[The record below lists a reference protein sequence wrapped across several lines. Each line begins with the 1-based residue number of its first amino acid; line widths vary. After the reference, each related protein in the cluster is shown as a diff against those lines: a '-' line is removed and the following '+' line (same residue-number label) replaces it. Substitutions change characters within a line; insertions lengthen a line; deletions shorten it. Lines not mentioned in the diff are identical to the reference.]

1 VTRRRSVPA
10 LILFCAVLLGG
21 CGFRGVSLQSLPK
34 LGGVTGPTYPVY
46 GTFANVLN
54 LPIEGQ
60 VRVGPEVVGEITSIS
75 VHDFQAMVT
84 MRIEKKV
91 TLLQGTTAQVRFD
104 NPLGD
109 EYVLLTAPADT
120 QAAALHPGAQ
130 IPESDTSTAPSVEDT
145 LGALSLVLNGGGIN
159 QLQTIIHELN
169 NTFTGNQPQIRSLL
183 GTVDAAVS
191 SLAKGRTA
199 LDDFLS
205 SAGSLTRKL
214 NGTGGAGAK
223 TIGKGISSIA
233 PAIGVLASENTS
245 LDHLL
250 AALSN
255 LGAVGTQ
262 IAQQSGQNGV
272 DDVRALLPLVDQLN
286 GVSQQ
291 LAPVLSDVSRFE
303 AEAPKVAPGD
313 YLQVGVVANV
323 ILPPGDFAPDVD
335 TGDDASSSLTGSG
348 TRAINML
355 LDGGL
360 I

>member
-1 VTRRRSVPA
+1 VTRRRWAAA
-10 LILFCAVLLGG
+10 LVMACAVCLGG
-21 CGFRGVSLQSLPK
+21 CGFHGLSLQSLPK
-34 LGGVTGPTYPVY
+34 LGGVTSPTYPLY
-46 GTFANVLN
+46 ATFGNVLN

-60 VRVGPEVVGEITSIS
+60 VRVGPQVVGEVTSIS
-75 VHDFQAMVT
+75 SSDFRASVT
-84 MRIEKKV
+84 MKIEKGV

-120 QAAALHPGAQ
+120 QVPRLRPGAH
-130 IPESDTSTAPSVEDT
+130 IPESDTSQAPSVEDT
-145 LGALSLVLNGGGIN
+145 LGALSLVLNDGGIN

-169 NTFTGNQPQIRSLL
+169 NAFTGNQPQIRSFL
-183 GTVDAAVS
+183 GTVNAAVS
-191 SLAKGRTA
+191 SVAQGRTA

-205 SAGSLTRKL
+205 SADDLTQEL
-214 NGTGGAGAK
+214 NGTGGAGAA

-245 LDHLL
+245 LDGLVSG
-250 AALSN
+250 LSH

-262 IAQQSGQNGV
+262 IAQQSGQNAV
-272 DDVRALLPLVDQLN
+272 DDVRALLPVVDQLN

-313 YLQVGVVANV
+313 YLQVSVVANV
-323 ILPPGDFAPDVD
+323 ILPPGDFAPSADL
-335 TGDDASSSLTGSG
+335 TSSVTGSG
-348 TRAINML
+348 ARAMTL
-355 LDGGL
+355 LLAGGL
-360 I
+360 L

>member
-1 VTRRRSVPA
+1 MNGRRWAPA
-10 LILFCAVLLGG
+10 LLMALAVCLSG
-21 CGFRGVSLQSLPK
+21 CGFHGLSLQSLPK
-34 LGGVTGPTYPVY
+34 LGGVKGATYPIY
-46 GTFANVLN
+46 ATFANVLN
-54 LPIEGQ
+54 LPVEGQ
-60 VRVGPEVVGEITSIS
+60 VRVGPQVVGEVTNIS
-75 VHDFQAMVT
+75 AVDYQASVT
-84 MRIEKKV
+84 MRIEKNV

-120 QAAALHPGAQ
+120 QSPRLRSGAT

-169 NTFTGNQPQIRSLL
+169 NTFDGNQPQIRSFL
-183 GTVDAAVS
+183 GTVNAAVS
-191 SLAKGRTA
+191 SLADGRTA
-199 LDDFLS
+199 LDAFLA
-205 SAGSLTRKL
+205 SAGNLTREL

-223 TIGKGISSIA
+223 TIGNGIASIA
-233 PAIGVLASENTS
+233 PAIGVLTSENSS
-245 LDHLL
+245 LDRLL
-250 AALSN
+250 GSLSN

-272 DDVRALLPLVDQLN
+272 DDVRALLPVVDQLN
-286 GVSQQ
+286 DVSQQ

-323 ILPPGDFAPDVD
+323 ILPSGDFTPNVD
-335 TGDDASSSLTGSG
+335 PSDPATGSG
-348 TRAINML
+348 AQAVTQL

-360 I
+360 L